1 MKLKDIASVA
11 GKSGLYRVLKPTRS
25 GMIVAALDANSKKTV
40 MNATHRVSIL
50 QEISIYTTDSEESV
64 GLGTVLKS
72 VHEKYKGKEAKVE
85 KDEESL
91 AKFMAEVLPN
101 YDTERVYTSDIKKLA
116 AWYNILIEF
125 APDAFEEEEKK
136 EESEGEEVKEKEK
149 KEKKETSKKKD
160 NKETKATK
168 EKAEDKKPA
177 KKKTPAK
184 KKVVKEDIEPAAE
197 KDPSKKRTVTK
208 PKSTAKP
215 KVEKPRDNLKDK

>member
-11 GKSGLYRVLKPTRS
+11 GKPGLYRVLKPTRS
-25 GMIVAALDANSKKTV
+25 GMIVETLDASSKKTV

-50 QEISIYTTDSEESV
+50 QEISIYTTDAEESV
-64 GLGTVLKS
+64 DLGAVLKS
-72 VHEKYKGKEAKVE
+72 VHEQYKGKEAKVE
-85 KDEESL
+85 KDAESL

-101 YDTERVYTSDIKKLA
+101 YDTERVYTSDIKKLV
-116 AWYNILIEF
+116 AWYNILIQF
-125 APDAFEEEEKK
+125 APDAFEEEEEKEEEKK
-136 EESEGEEVKEKEK
+136 EEPNAEEVKEEG
-149 KEKKETSKKKD
+149 
-160 NKETKATK
+160 
-168 EKAEDKKPA
+168 KAEEKKPA
-177 KKKTPAK
+177 KKKAPAK